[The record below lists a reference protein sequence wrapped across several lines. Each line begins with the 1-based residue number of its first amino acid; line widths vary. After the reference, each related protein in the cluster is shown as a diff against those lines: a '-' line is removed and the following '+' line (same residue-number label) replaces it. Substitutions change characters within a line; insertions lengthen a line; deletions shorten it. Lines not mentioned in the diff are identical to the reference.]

1 MLKNYIRIAW
11 RQLTRHKMF
20 SALNVFCLAIGIS
33 FCLLIGE
40 YILHETSVNSD
51 LKNIHQQYFLNS
63 DWKIKNT
70 GYVITTVGPLSKEL
84 KNKYP
89 SLVANYYRYN
99 PVTNVVS
106 AGDKHFREDVAI
118 GDTTFVSMY
127 GVPVLYGDPKHAFI
141 NNSSAVISEEFA
153 LKLFGDRNAIGK
165 TVTFT
170 NTTGTMQDYKV
181 SAVLKTKPYNSVD
194 NLVDIKGYAMYIPF
208 EGNDYYPRSGAN
220 ASTGEENWSQASTV
234 SYMELQPG
242 VNPDRLIPVMKEMLK
257 LNSPETISKN
267 LVVKLKPLDNYYLS
281 SNNGAVEKSLSI
293 LSLVALSILL
303 LAVINFVNIMTGTSS
318 YRIKEI
324 GLRKVFGGRRKQ
336 LIFQYLTESI
346 VLTLFAG
353 ILSVL
358 LYGIFRPVFNEV
370 LNTNLSPIDE
380 FHIREFLFLTGLVF
394 VTGSVAGIY
403 PALILSGSEMVSS
416 VKGKLSS
423 VDKGVW
429 MRKSLLVLQFTVA
442 IGVFIFSMTISKQVK
457 FFFDTDLGYNKE
469 QLMVITA
476 FPKQWDSVGVLKMES
491 IRDNLMAVSA
501 VKDATVSF
509 EIPERTSPN
518 QLGVIPQGS
527 KNNQPV
533 SVQTI
538 SVDEKFAAT
547 FGMQLKEG
555 RFFRDKIGGFVTGEA
570 VINESALKSF
580 GWTTVEGKKFTIPN
594 VGDVSVVGVVKDFHL
609 SSLHEMIEPLVFFHV
624 KDGRAYR
631 FLTVKLRPGNLS
643 NSIEAVKAA
652 WKKASPTAPFEYF
665 FMDEKLQSMYQA
677 ELQLKKAAGI
687 ATGLMLLIVLLG
699 IFGVLTLALT
709 KRIKEIAV
717 RKVLGAELHHIISLF
732 LKQYAGLL
740 LIANLIAWPL
750 SYYYSNRW
758 LEQFAYRIIQPAS
771 IYLIAGIFVTTVAFI
786 LILCQCLKV
795 AVANPVVSLRSE

>member
-1 MLKNYIRIAW
+1 MLKNYIRVAW
-11 RQLTRHKMF
+11 RQLSRHKML

-33 FCLLIGE
+33 FCLLIGQ

-51 LKNIHQQYFLNS
+51 LKNFHQQYFLNS

-70 GYVITTVGPLSKEL
+70 GYEITTVGPLSKEL
-84 KNKYP
+84 RIKYP
-89 SLVANYYRYN
+89 SLVANYYRSN

-106 AGDKHFREDVAI
+106 AGDKHFREDVSI
-118 GDTTFVSMY
+118 GDTTFVSMF
-127 GVPVLYGDPKHAFI
+127 GFPLLYGDPQHAFI
-141 NNSSAVISEEFA
+141 NNSSAVITEDFA
-153 LKLFGDRNAIGK
+153 LKLFGDRNAMGK
-165 TVTFT
+165 TLTFT
-170 NTTGTMQDYKV
+170 NTTGTIQNYKV
-181 SAVLKTKPYNSVD
+181 SAVLKTESYNTV
-194 NLVDIKGYAMYIPF
+194 NNMIVPKGYSVYIPF
-208 EGNDYYPRSGAN
+208 EGNDYYPRAGAN
-220 ASTGEENWSQASTV
+220 AGTGEENWNQASTV
-234 SYMELQPG
+234 SYLELQPG
-242 VNPDRLIPVMKEMLK
+242 VSPDRLAPVMKEMLK
-257 LNSPETISKN
+257 LNSQESISKN
-267 LVVKLKPLDNYYLS
+267 LVVKMKPLDNYYLS
-281 SNNGAVEKSLSI
+281 SNNGAVEKTLSI

-318 YRIKEI
+318 YRIREI

-346 VLTLFAG
+346 VLTMFAG
-353 ILSVL
+353 ILSML

-370 LNTNLSPIDE
+370 LNTNLAPING
-380 FHIREFLFLTGLVF
+380 FHLNGYLFLIALVF
-394 VTGSVAGIY
+394 FTGSIAGIY
-403 PALILSGSEMVSS
+403 PALILSGSEMVNS

-442 IGVFIFSMTISKQVK
+442 IGVFIFSMTISKQLK
-457 FFFDTDLGYNKE
+457 FFFDTNLGYNKE

-491 IRDNLMAVSA
+491 IRNNLMEVSA

-509 EIPERTSPN
+509 EIPEKTSPN
-518 QLGVIPQGS
+518 QLGVIPQGI

-533 SVQTI
+533 SVQSI
-538 SVDEKFAAT
+538 SVDEKFAST
-547 FGMQLKEG
+547 FGIVLKEG

-570 VINESALKSF
+570 VINESAMKSF
-580 GWTTVEGKKFTIPN
+580 GWKTAEGKKFTIPN
-594 VGDVSVVGVVKDFHL
+594 LGDVNVVGVVKDFHL
-609 SSLHEMIEPLVFFHV
+609 ASLHEMIAPLVFFHV

-631 FLTVKLRPGNLS
+631 FLTVKLRPGILS
-643 NSIEAVKAA
+643 NSIEEVKAA

-665 FMDEKLQSMYQA
+665 FMDEKLQSMYQS
-677 ELQLKKAAGI
+677 ELQLKKAAEI

-717 RKVLGAELHHIISLF
+717 RKVLGAELHQIISLF

-750 SYYYSNRW
+750 AYYYSNQW
-758 LEQFAYRIIQPAS
+758 LEQFAYRITQPVS
-771 IYLIAGIFVTTVAFI
+771 IYFIAGIFVTAVAFI

-795 AVANPVVSLRSE
+795 AVANPVISLRSE